1 MGIKVSKKGGGG
13 HFERGG
19 GRPLFP
25 LNPPLPSSSTKGGM
39 HVNAPG
45 ECTRKGLIIFSHMYF
60 SRHFVVYN

>member
-1 MGIKVSKKGGGG
+1 MGINVSKKGGGD

-19 GRPLFP
+19 GRPPVP

-45 ECTRKGLIIFSHMYF
+45 EYTRKISIISYSSM
-60 SRHFVVYN
+60 